1 MLLLI
6 GLMCGLLA
14 GYHIRKYFEL
24 RETANKLVGNLRI
37 DKSDPYDGPYM
48 FLELETDPKN
58 VEKMEHVL
66 LKVINENYISQ
77 K

>member
-6 GLMCGLLA
+6 GLICGLFA
-14 GYHIRKYFEL
+14 GYYLCKYFEF
-24 RETANKLVGNLRI
+24 TNSVGNLRI

-58 VEKMEHVL
+58 VEKASHVL
-66 LKVINENYISQ
+66 LKVVNENYVSQ